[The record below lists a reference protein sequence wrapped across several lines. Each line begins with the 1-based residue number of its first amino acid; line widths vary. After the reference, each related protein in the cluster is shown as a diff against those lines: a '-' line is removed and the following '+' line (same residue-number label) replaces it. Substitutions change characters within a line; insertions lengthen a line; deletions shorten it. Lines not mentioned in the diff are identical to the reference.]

1 MKTPGICEIN
11 HINKLNNHRR
21 VAKNVGGLGYNTLIP
36 TNERQKMKVE
46 HNLKFVTE
54 FADNHPVTAQMK
66 MLDENTR
73 RVMLESM
80 LKELVGSRL
89 KPILDEINAG
99 GTYAILKVA
108 E

>member
-1 MKTPGICEIN
+1 MRI
-11 HINKLNNHRR
+11 
-21 VAKNVGGLGYNTLIP
+21 
-36 TNERQKMKVE
+36 E

-54 FADNHPVTAQMK
+54 FKEGHPVTKQVE

-73 RVMLESM
+73 IFMLEGM

-89 KPILDEINAG
+89 GPILDEINANG
-99 GTYAILKVA
+99 SYAILKVA

>member
-1 MKTPGICEIN
+1 MI
-11 HINKLNNHRR
+11 
-21 VAKNVGGLGYNTLIP
+21 
-36 TNERQKMKVE
+36 VE

-54 FADNHPVTAQMK
+54 FKEGHPVTHQIQ
-66 MLDENTR
+66 MLDESTR
-73 RVMLESM
+73 ILMLEGM

-99 GTYAILKVA
+99 GSYAILKVA